1 MIYIR
6 NRARGKELEAL
17 TCGNAIWLPLEA
29 VLGGAR
35 PGFQGSRAREIAVLR
50 PIWAFLGSFEG
61 RGWLP
66 RLEPCRWA
74 GCVEQDFPV

>member
-6 NRARGKELEAL
+6 NRARGRRARAM

-35 PGFQGSRAREIAVLR
+35 PGFQGS
-50 PIWAFLGSFEG
+50 
-61 RGWLP
+61 
-66 RLEPCRWA
+66 
-74 GCVEQDFPV
+74 